1 MNNLK
6 ICASALIMMAA
17 ASLQCFAQTTSIDK
31 NGSLRTIKFQYY
43 MFRITIILAMLFAL
57 TQKNQAQDFTSS
69 LHVPR
74 VGDKLQV
81 EQVGFVLSGGS
92 GTGQRWDF
100 SRLDVIRP
108 KHRISYVG
116 EYDSSVFTE
125 IEDMTMTYYSV
136 RGDTLLLT
144 GFESNTKEMCYANP
158 ELSMRF
164 PLTLGDSIG
173 GYIHGCGVFS
183 DKLLTQVYGRCL
195 CETDASGSMLLP
207 SGDVLRDV
215 IRVHTHRTV
224 GGKEIAAGDGQDIR
238 ALKNN
243 ILSCAADS
251 IEHFLSAD
259 TAQTV
264 VDTYRWFAA
273 GYRYPILRTVRVS
286 DTDGNTLSLAAY
298 YFSPERQSELSDPD
312 NERIR
317 RQQQDDSGET
327 DANGKES
334 VKTDCPIDYSVNVSG
349 HSITIDYSLRATANV
364 RALLCDVRG
373 MVYKSHTAAN
383 PAGSDYCFTLDC
395 TGLRAGEYVLY
406 LNVNGVVSSGKVRL
420 Q

>member
-1 MNNLK
+1 MKREFFTVVYNREVARQTYEMVMQGDTSDITAPGQFINIRLK
-6 ICASALIMMAA
+6 DLYLRRPI
-17 ASLQCFAQTTSIDK
+17 SISSYKD
-31 NGSLRTIKFQYY
+31 GEL
-43 MFRITIILAMLFAL
+43 TIIYKIQGIG
-57 TQKNQAQDFTSS
+57 TKNMS
-69 LHVPR
+69 
-74 VGDKLQV
+74 
-81 EQVGFVLSGGS
+81 E
-92 GTGQRWDF
+92 
-100 SRLDVIRP
+100 
-108 KHRISYVG
+108 
-116 EYDSSVFTE
+116 
-125 IEDMTMTYYSV
+125 
-136 RGDTLLLT
+136 
-144 GFESNTKEMCYANP
+144 
-158 ELSMRF
+158 
-164 PLTLGDSIG
+164 
-173 GYIHGCGVFS
+173 
-183 DKLLTQVYGRCL
+183 
-195 CETDASGSMLLP
+195 LP
-207 SGDVLRDV
+207 SGEVLRDV

-334 VKTDCPIDYSVNVSG
+334 GKTDSPIDYSVNVSG
-349 HSITIDYSLRATANV
+349 HSITIDYSLRAAANV

-383 PAGSDYCFTLDC
+383 PAGSDYRLTLDC
-395 TGLRAGEYVLY
+395 TGLRPGEYVLY

>member
-6 ICASALIMMAA
+6 IWASALIMMAA

-31 NGSLRTIKFQYY
+31 NGSLRTIKFQYS
-43 MFRITIILAMLFAL
+43 MFRIVIILAVLF
-57 TQKNQAQDFTSS
+57 TQTLSNHAQDFTSN

-81 EQVGFVLSGGS
+81 EQVGFVLPGSS

-144 GFESNTKEMCYANP
+144 GFESNTKEMCYATP

-238 ALKNN
+238 ALKDN

-286 DTDGNTLSLAAY
+286 DIDGNTLSLAAY
-298 YFSPERQSELSDPD
+298 YFSPERQSELSDSD

-334 VKTDCPIDYSVNVSG
+334 GKTDCPIDYSVNVSG
-349 HSITIDYSLRATANV
+349 HSITIDYSLRAAANV

-383 PAGSDYCFTLDC
+383 PAGSDYSLTLDC